1 MDKGDVK
8 GIVEKPTQNFLC
20 NAGIYCIS
28 PIAFKLI
35 AKFKII
41 NITELF
47 KILIEEKLKIAAFPI
62 HEYWIDIGTPE
73 DLDKARDIFKN
84 NFLLS

>member
-1 MDKGDVK
+1 MINKFNVK
-8 GIVEKPTQNFLC
+8 
-20 NAGIYCIS
+20 
-28 PIAFKLI
+28 
-35 AKFKII
+35 

-47 KILIEEKLKIAAFPI
+47 KILIEEKLRIAAFPI

-84 NFLLS
+84 NFLLQ